1 MRVLVTGAAG
11 LIGSAIVRVNTSHE
25 IIPVTRQNVD
35 LLDFKATL
43 DFLSANPADALIHA
57 AALVGGI
64 GGNSLRSAQYF
75 HDNILMNTN
84 VLEAARLTGIDNLV
98 TYMSTCIFPAD
109 ANYPLTVDQLH
120 QGEPH
125 PSNFGYAF
133 AKRMLDVQVR
143 AYNLQWDTNYK
154 ILIPTNVYGP
164 NDNFSLLEGHVLPA
178 LIHKLFLASQSDDE
192 FVVWGSGKP
201 LREFVYSDDI
211 ARVSLLALERQLSA
225 PVIVTSEVETSI
237 KEVSLLLARILG
249 FDREIIFDAAKP
261 DGQFRKPSSA
271 EDMRIHFPNI
281 EFTELEEGLRKTVDW
296 FAARFPEVRM

>member
-11 LIGSAIVRVNTSHE
+11 LIGSAILRVNTSHE
-25 IIPVTRQNVD
+25 IIPLTRENVD

-98 TYMSTCIFPAD
+98 TYMSTCIFPAE
-109 ANYPLTVDQLH
+109 AKYPLTIDQLH

-125 PSNFGYAF
+125 SSNFGYAF

-143 AYNLQWDTNYK
+143 AYNLQWGTNYK

-178 LIHKLFLASQSDDE
+178 LIHKLFLASRLDDD
-192 FVVWGSGKP
+192 FVVWGSGNP
-201 LREFVYSDDI
+201 LREFVFSDDI
-211 ARVSLLALERQLSA
+211 ARVSLLALETQLSA

-237 KEVSLLLARILG
+237 KEVSLILAEILG
-249 FDREIIFDAAKP
+249 FQREIVFDASKP
-261 DGQFRKPSSA
+261 EGQFRKPSSA
-271 EDMRIHFPNI
+271 DEMRIYFPNTV
-281 EFTELEEGLRKTVDW
+281 FTELEEGLRKTVDW
-296 FAARFPEVRM
+296 FVSRFPEVRM

>member
-1 MRVLVTGAAG
+1 MKVIVTGATG
-11 LIGSAIVRVNTSHE
+11 LIGSAISRVNASHE
-25 IIPVTRQNVD
+25 IIPLTRKSVD
-35 LLDFKATL
+35 LLDFNATL
-43 DFLSANPADALIHA
+43 DFLAANPADALIHA

-84 VLEAARLTGIDNLV
+84 VLEAARLSGIENLV
-98 TYMSTCIFPAD
+98 TFMSTCIFPVD
-109 ANYPLTVDQLH
+109 SSYPLTVEQLH

-143 AYNLQWDTNYK
+143 AYNLQWGTNYK

-178 LIHKLFLASQSDDE
+178 LIHKLFLASREGDD
-192 FVVWGSGKP
+192 FVVWGSGQP
-201 LREFVYSDDI
+201 LREFVYSEDI
-211 ARVSLLALERQLSA
+211 ARVSLRALERELNG
-225 PVIVTSEVETSI
+225 PVIVTSEKETSI
-237 KEVSLLLARILG
+237 KDVSLLLAEILG
-249 FDREIIFDAAKP
+249 FEREIVFDTSRP
-261 DGQFRKPSSA
+261 EGQFRKPSSA
-271 EDMRIHFPNI
+271 EEMKIHFPNT

-296 FAARFPEVRM
+296 FVSRFPKVRM